1 MKVSNVLE
9 SLPGVGK
16 VRAQKLMEELD
27 ISASRRVRG
36 LGAKQREQ
44 LLERFARSSTALA
57 TRRGTLIVIAGPSG
71 VGKGSVVTALRART
85 PTACALSV
93 SATTRPPRS
102 GEVTG
107 VDYVFVDDAEF
118 SRMVEAGELLE
129 WAEVFGNR
137 YGTPRA
143 YVDAELDAGHDV
155 ILEIDVQG
163 AQQVRDAGAR
173 RRADPPRAAHARGAE
188 RRGCAAAAPRARNG
202 SPSVSRRRTGSWRS
216 AASFDHVVVNDDL
229 ERASSQVAA
238 IIDASRAESSA
249 DGRDPTEDR
258 SG

>member
-1 MKVSNVLE
+1 M
-9 SLPGVGK
+9 
-16 VRAQKLMEELD
+16 
-27 ISASRRVRG
+27 
-36 LGAKQREQ
+36 
-44 LLERFARSSTALA
+44 
-57 TRRGTLIVIAGPSG
+57 IAGPSG
-71 VGKGSVVTALRART
+71 VGKGSVVKALRARD
-85 PTACALSV
+85 PDGLRLSV

-102 GEVTG
+102 GEVPG
-107 VDYVFVDDAEF
+107 FDYVFVDDAEF

-163 AQQVRDAGAR
+163 AQQVRDQAPDALLILLEPPTLEELASRLRGRGTESEERIATR
-173 RRADPPRAAHARGAE
+173 LEKADWELAQRG
-188 RRGCAAAAPRARNG
+188 
-202 SPSVSRRRTGSWRS
+202 
-216 AASFDHVVVNDDL
+216 SFDQVVVNDDL
-229 ERASSQVAA
+229 EHASSQVAA
-238 IIDASRAESSA
+238 IIEGSRAESSA

>member
-1 MKVSNVLE
+1 M
-9 SLPGVGK
+9 
-16 VRAQKLMEELD
+16 
-27 ISASRRVRG
+27 
-36 LGAKQREQ
+36 
-44 LLERFARSSTALA
+44 
-57 TRRGTLIVIAGPSG
+57 IAGPSG
-71 VGKGSVVTALRART
+71 VGKGSVVKALRARD
-85 PTACALSV
+85 PDGLRLSV

-102 GEVTG
+102 GEVPG
-107 VDYVFVDDAEF
+107 FDYVFVDDAEF

-163 AQQVRDAGAR
+163 AQQVRDQAPDALLILLEPPTLEELASRLRGRGTESEERIATR
-173 RRADPPRAAHARGAE
+173 LEKADWELAQRG
-188 RRGCAAAAPRARNG
+188 
-202 SPSVSRRRTGSWRS
+202 
-216 AASFDHVVVNDDL
+216 SFDHVVVNDDL
-229 ERASSQVAA
+229 EHASSQVAA
-238 IIDASRAESSA
+238 IIEGSRAESSA

>member
-1 MKVSNVLE
+1 M
-9 SLPGVGK
+9 
-16 VRAQKLMEELD
+16 
-27 ISASRRVRG
+27 
-36 LGAKQREQ
+36 
-44 LLERFARSSTALA
+44 
-57 TRRGTLIVIAGPSG
+57 IAGPSG
-71 VGKGSVVTALRART
+71 VGKGSVVKALRARDSDGLR
-85 PTACALSV
+85 LSV
-93 SATTRPPRS
+93 SATTRTPRS
-102 GEVTG
+102 GEVPG

-163 AQQVRDAGAR
+163 AQQVRAQARDALLILLEPPTLEELASRLRGRGTESEERIATR
-173 RRADPPRAAHARGAE
+173 LEKADWELAQRG
-188 RRGCAAAAPRARNG
+188 
-202 SPSVSRRRTGSWRS
+202 
-216 AASFDHVVVNDDL
+216 SFDHVVVNDDL
-229 ERASSQVAA
+229 EHASSQVAA